1 MTTTGLRVYVG
12 EPLIEESLRQF
23 IHINN
28 PDILGYYEHRKQVF
42 VDLCNQAIGEEAI
55 GEDGAMFFYQR
66 IIHEY
71 NLLIDI
77 YKKDCVLASNCCSD
91 WIAWRERNP
100 IDESHDDWFFRH
112 EMRDDDSINTQ
123 PDYSLDPM

>member
-1 MTTTGLRVYVG
+1 MNMVYGL
-12 EPLIEESLRQF
+12 
-23 IHINN
+23 NN
-28 PDILGYYEHRKQVF
+28 H
-42 VDLCNQAIGEEAI
+42 
-55 GEDGAMFFYQR
+55 FFLSV
-66 IIHEY
+66 
-71 NLLIDI
+71 LLLSVHS
-77 YKKDCVLASNCCSD
+77 YCVLASTCCSD

>member
-1 MTTTGLRVYVG
+1 
-12 EPLIEESLRQF
+12 
-23 IHINN
+23 
-28 PDILGYYEHRKQVF
+28 
-42 VDLCNQAIGEEAI
+42 
-55 GEDGAMFFYQR
+55 MFFYQR

-77 YKKDCVLASNCCSD
+77 YKKDCVLASDCCSG

-100 IDESHDDWFFRH
+100 IDESHNDWRFRH

-123 PDYSLDPM
+123 PDYSLEYPCVSNNNNY